1 MLIAVLKLLKIFCL
15 ALWLLMVNSVANYDR
30 LLDSL
35 GHGEH
40 ICVRIVFKYFA
51 ILLIKIS

>member
-40 ICVRIVFKYFA
+40 IIVFKYFA